1 MSPEANPDIR
11 VIKREDFQ
19 SHPLLSRLLELHDV
33 PEQIYFRGEL
43 PTITLDEYGRATPR
57 ILTIIGSRK
66 HTTYG
71 KLATST
77 LVSSLAGY
85 NVIILSGLALGID
98 SIAHRGALDNNITT
112 IAVPGSGVGRS
123 IYPSSH
129 RQLAEEI
136 IHTGGLLLSELK
148 EDAPIAKWTFP
159 ARNRIMAALS
169 DAILVV
175 EAGELSGTLV
185 TARQALELGRD
196 IGAVPGEIFSAT
208 SLGANTLIRDG
219 AYIIST
225 KDDLLSLLHL
235 SKHDGESQAKKS
247 TQSFTL
253 EEHIILN
260 NLNEP
265 KEKDTLLIQSK
276 MDPSAFLITLSS
288 LEMKGA
294 IEETFG
300 EVRRIV

>member
-1 MSPEANPDIR
+1 MPPETNPDIQ
-11 VIKREDFQ
+11 VIKREEFKD
-19 SHPLLSRLLELHDV
+19 HPLLSRLLELHDI
-33 PEQIYFRGEL
+33 PEQIYLRGTL

-57 ILTIIGSRK
+57 ILTVIGSRK
-66 HTTYG
+66 HTSYG
-71 KLATST
+71 RLATEK
-77 LVSSLAGY
+77 LLSSLLGY

-98 SIAHRGALDNNITT
+98 SIAHRSALDNNITT
-112 IAVPGSGVGRS
+112 IAVPGSGIGHN
-123 IYPSSH
+123 IYPSTH
-129 RQLAEEI
+129 KHLAEEI
-136 IHTGGLLLSELK
+136 VDSGGLLLSELS

-169 DAILVV
+169 DAVLVI

-185 TARQALELGRD
+185 TARQSLELGRD

-219 AYIIST
+219 AYIISST
-225 KDDLLSLLHL
+225 DDLLLLLHL
-235 SKHDGESQAKKS
+235 SKHEDESRAEKS
-247 TQSFTL
+247 LESFTI
-253 EEHIILN
+253 EEQIVLN

-265 KEKDTLLIQSK
+265 KGKDVLLLKSK
-276 MDPSAFLITLSS
+276 MDPSVFLITLSS